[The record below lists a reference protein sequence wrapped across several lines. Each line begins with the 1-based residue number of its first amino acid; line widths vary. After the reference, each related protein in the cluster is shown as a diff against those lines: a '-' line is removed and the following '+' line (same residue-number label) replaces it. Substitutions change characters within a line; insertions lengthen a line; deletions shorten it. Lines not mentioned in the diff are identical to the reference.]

1 MRRAIIFSSSFAAII
16 ALAYLSPMFGSSS
29 AQNGNPR
36 GAMCIAGHCCCT
48 GRAEAETLAAN
59 GANGAPGPQQG
70 PGTLDP
76 NQFVGP
82 VREAYKYAG
91 QNPALLAQLHCYCG
105 CDKAEGHQSLL
116 DCYRGMHA
124 SACEIC
130 TGEVLLAK
138 RMADQGSPVDQI
150 RDAIR
155 RNFAQEN

>member
-1 MRRAIIFSSSFAAII
+1 MRRAIIFGTSVAAIM
-16 ALAYLSPMFGSSS
+16 ALAYLWPAIGGST
-29 AQNGNPR
+29 AKENAR

-48 GRAEAETLAAN
+48 GRAEAADTPS
-59 GANGAPGPQQG
+59 ANGAPQRL
-70 PGTLDP
+70 TLDP
-76 NQFVGP
+76 KQFVGP
-82 VREAYKYAG
+82 VHEAYKYAG
-91 QNPALLAQLHCYCG
+91 ENPALLAQLHCYCG
-105 CDKAEGHQSLL
+105 CDKAEGHQNLL

-155 RNFAQEN
+155 RNFAQDN

>member
-1 MRRAIIFSSSFAAII
+1 
-16 ALAYLSPMFGSSS
+16 
-29 AQNGNPR
+29 
-36 GAMCIAGHCCCT
+36 MCIAGRCCCT

-59 GANGAPGPQQG
+59 GTNAAQG